1 MTFTPID
8 LATWPRQ
15 QYFYYFTKVAPMSF
29 TISAKI
35 DITNTYDEL
44 HEQGLG
50 FFPGY
55 LYLTSKVLTTMPEF
69 RIGRNA
75 EGQLG
80 YFDQLNPSYTVMHND
95 HTITSCW
102 SEYTPAFKTF
112 VQRVDDDSQAAP
124 QASGPVGK
132 ADQPSNS
139 FEAGML
145 PWVHFDSYTPMP
157 VNGLANFAP
166 VLQAGQWQVDNGRR
180 LMPLSITANH
190 AVADGYHVS
199 DLLNQLQQA
208 FNQPI
213 WD

>member
-8 LATWPRQ
+8 MATWPRQ
-15 QYFYYFTKVAPMSF
+15 QYFYYFTKMAPMSF

-35 DITNTYDEL
+35 DITNAYDEL
-44 HEQGLG
+44 HEQGVG

-55 LYLTSKVLTTMPEF
+55 LYLTSKVLTTMSEF
-69 RIGRNA
+69 RIGRDA

-80 YFDQLNPSYTVMHND
+80 YFDQLNPSYTVMHDN

-102 SEYTPAFKTF
+102 SDYTPDFPMF
-112 VQRVDDDSQAAP
+112 VQRVHDDSEAA
-124 QASGPVGK
+124 QQISGPVGK
-132 ADQPSNS
+132 PDQPINS

-157 VNGLANFAP
+157 VNGLPSFAP
-166 VLQAGQWQVDNGRR
+166 VLQAGQWQVVSGRR

-199 DLLNQLQQA
+199 NLLNQLQQA
-208 FNQPI
+208 FNQPT
-213 WD
+213 WT

>member
-1 MTFTPID
+1 MTFTSID
-8 LATWPRQ
+8 LATWSRQ
-15 QYFYYFTKVAPMSF
+15 QYFYYFTKMAPMSF

-35 DITNTYDEL
+35 DITNTYDDL
-44 HEQGLG
+44 HAQGLG

-55 LYLTSKVLTTMPEF
+55 LYLTSKVLTTMSEF

-80 YFDQLNPSYTVMHND
+80 YFNQLNPSYTVMHED

-102 SEYTPAFKTF
+102 SEYTSNFKIF
-112 VQRVDDDSQAAP
+112 AQRVHADSEAAL
-124 QASGPVGK
+124 QVNGPVGK
-132 ADQPSNS
+132 PDQPVNN

-145 PWVHFDSYTPMP
+145 PWVNFDSYTPMP
-157 VNGLANFAP
+157 INGLPSFAP
-166 VLQAGQWQVDNGRR
+166 VLQAGQWQVVDGRR

-199 DLLNQLQQA
+199 KLFSRLQHNFAEPNWQ
-208 FNQPI
+208 
-213 WD
+213 

>member
-8 LATWPRQ
+8 MATWPRQ
-15 QYFYYFTKVAPMSF
+15 QYFYYFTKMAPMSF
-29 TISAKI
+29 TISAKL
-35 DITNTYDEL
+35 DITETYDQL
-44 HEQGLG
+44 HEQNLG

-69 RIGRNA
+69 RIGRND

-80 YFDQLNPSYTVMHND
+80 YFDHLNPSYTVIHDD

-102 SEYTPAFKTF
+102 SEYDPDFQTF
-112 VQRVDDDSQAAP
+112 SQCVHDDTQAAV
-124 QASGPVGK
+124 QVAGPVGK

-157 VNGLANFAP
+157 VNGLPSFAP
-166 VLQAGQWQVDNGRR
+166 VLQAGRWEVIDGKRM
-180 LMPLSITANH
+180 MPLSITANH

-199 DLLNQLQQA
+199 DLFTRLQQA
-208 FNQPI
+208 FSHPT
-213 WD
+213 WE

>member
-8 LATWPRQ
+8 MATWQRQ
-15 QYFYYFTKVAPMSF
+15 QYFYYFTKMAPMSF

-35 DITNTYDEL
+35 DITMTYEEL
-44 HEQGLG
+44 HAQGLG

-69 RIGRNA
+69 RIGSNGD
-75 EGQLG
+75 GQLG
-80 YFDQLNPSYTVMHND
+80 YFNQLNPSYTVMHED

-102 SEYTPAFKTF
+102 SDYTPDFKTF
-112 VQRVDDDSQAAP
+112 VQHVQTDCQAAL
-124 QASGPVGK
+124 QVNGPVGK
-132 ADQPSNS
+132 PDQPVNS

-157 VNGLANFAP
+157 VNGLPSFAP
-166 VLQAGQWQVDNGRR
+166 VLQAGQWQVVDGRR

-190 AVADGYHVS
+190 AVADGYHVTN
-199 DLLNQLQQA
+199 LLNQLQHA
-208 FNQPI
+208 FNQPT